1 MNVLG
6 RIVTVAAIAFALP
19 VLAQDRAPQGAG
31 ATATPPAFSG
41 GLGLTYLVPG
51 VTDNGGADN
60 AGVATTFH
68 CTNTNTVSEQIQIVV
83 RNFDGSVA
91 GNDVSTVASARTLTK
106 STHGTALTEDLPFLT
121 PGTAINQGVAFIFA
135 TSPFVFC
142 SAMVLDASV
151 AGSQG
156 VSLHMVRFGSLSG
169 TQE

>member
-68 CTNTNTVSEQIQIVV
+68 CTNASTITEQIQIVV
-83 RNFDGSVA
+83 RNFDGSVVA
-91 GNDVSTVASARTLTK
+91 NDVTNVGSARTLTK
-106 STHGTALTEDLPFLT
+106 STHGTALTEDLPFLS
-121 PGTAINQGVAFIFA
+121 PGVAINQGQALIFT

-142 SAMVLDASV
+142 SVMVLDAST
-151 AGSQG
+151 AGTQG
-156 VSLHMVRFGSLSG
+156 VALHIVRFGAVSG

>member
-19 VLAQDRAPQGAG
+19 VHAQDRAPQGTG
-31 ATATPPAFSG
+31 AATPPATVG
-41 GLGLTYLVPG
+41 GPLGLIYAVSG

-91 GNDVSTVASARTLTK
+91 GNDTSTVASAHTITK

-121 PGTAINQGVAFIFA
+121 PGIAINQGVAFVFA
-135 TSPFVFC
+135 TSAFVFC

-156 VSLHMVRFGSLSG
+156 VSLHMVRFGAVSG

>member
-19 VLAQDRAPQGAG
+19 VHAQDRAPQGAD
-31 ATATPPAFSG
+31 ATPPAAVG
-41 GLGLTYLVPG
+41 GPLGLIYVVPG
-51 VTDNGGADN
+51 VTDSGSADN